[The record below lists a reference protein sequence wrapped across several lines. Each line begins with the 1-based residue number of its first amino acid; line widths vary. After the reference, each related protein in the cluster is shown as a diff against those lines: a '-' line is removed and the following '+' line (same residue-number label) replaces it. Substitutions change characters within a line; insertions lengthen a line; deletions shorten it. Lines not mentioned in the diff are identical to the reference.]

1 MAKRFL
7 FIIYLCLQTF
17 LLCGY
22 VSRPIPARPVVT
34 RVDVYYTLDGKPAQ
48 LHLTDQEQMEAVL
61 GCLRAADSHI
71 IAENQHPTGKFSCT
85 VRVGLAN
92 GKCHIYRQVSDS
104 YFSKDLGVWKTMN
117 PKQGTRLFSLI
128 GTLETYGFQGAF
140 LFCAHTPFLI
150 PKQANIFDKC
160 AKKPTLAFVRY
171 AVISIIVI
179 GSLAILQK

>member
-7 FIIYLCLQTF
+7 FITYLCLQTL

-22 VSRPIPARPVVT
+22 VSRPAPVRPVVT
-34 RVDVYYTLDGKPAQ
+34 RVDVYYNLNGKPAQ

-71 IAENQHPTGKFSCT
+71 IAKNQHPTGEKSCT

-92 GKCHIYRQVSDS
+92 GKCHIYRQVSDTF
-104 YFSKDLGVWKTMN
+104 FSKDLGVWKSMN
-117 PKQGTRLFSLI
+117 PKQGTRLFSLL

-150 PKQANIFDKC
+150 PKQGNYFDKSSNNSPC
-160 AKKPTLAFVRY
+160 PFV
-171 AVISIIVI
+171 
-179 GSLAILQK
+179 